1 MILTPESRFLQ
12 ANKNLK
18 SHKSN
23 RNHTNKFKKIDTN
36 REVRRNSIKLALSPL
51 GGKTNHYSEIKSMIA
66 QAPQNNLRVDP
77 HQIARHLELLNH
89 KLGDTVFLRGFFP
102 SDDPRKGARKA
113 DATTIESIAQTAEK
127 FQNEGMGIYL
137 VVNGGGQRDAEVE
150 TCRAIFYEHDNL
162 SKELQLG
169 LWETLGLPEPTFQV
183 DTGGKSIHSY
193 WVLNEP
199 IDPTRWRSLQT
210 DLLDFAN
217 ADRSLKNPSRVMRL
231 AGCYHL
237 SAKGANP
244 TSIVSESGARYNYEE
259 LRAIVPPKQK
269 TPSPSPSLPLSKNM
283 DDVPLLECIPKADR
297 ELVLGGAGEGER
309 NTLGYKLACSL
320 IGAER
325 RLPDLG
331 IAYTGTARELLN
343 KYRFYC
349 SPALDDSEAEQIW
362 KSALASN
369 PTATLTDDAI
379 LNCVRAWRRKQRV
392 VPTLNGLSSSA
403 SDAKSSNGD
412 GNVVRF
418 PRQTL
423 NTEALSLE
431 IEALASGGGS
441 RSQVR
446 RELIRLSK
454 FYEVQPSEIEKLY
467 RERQIELDQ
476 VEDRLD
482 LVARLPSLVESQNTR
497 LNLSDFLWGDG
508 GILAESMATVATEM
522 PTAPEFLFTSFLPVA
537 ASRLG
542 TGAQI
547 VVKESG
553 NFKQPA
559 IFRTC
564 LVAKSGDMKSP
575 PQKAVIEPLEQLE
588 NEAREAYAEEMK
600 DYEEE
605 MSLWKKD
612 GGEGEKPKQPICKR
626 YILQNGSIES
636 RIAIHSENPR
646 GLLLYRDEWAAHLTG
661 RNKFRQGKGDDE
673 QNELTE
679 FDGGQLIKDVVDAS
693 KRLHLAKTAIS
704 RIGTTQ
710 FSKLKELMGG
720 HDDGVGE
727 FGRWLFCVAA
737 CPPPYTNLE
746 EDKPSTLT
754 KLLKDLYRNLELM
767 PAQEYFLSKEAKPF
781 YQKYHNSLVDLAYSE
796 QTPGIQIALPKLRSY
811 FARFTL
817 LLHCLNQALAGS
829 VTKPATH
836 IDDFTVL
843 AATELCNYF
852 LGQLRV
858 IYALNSPQ
866 EELSGRVLYL
876 KTWFHCKTNVT
887 ARQILRSLS
896 QYKKSGKE
904 DLQNDLQILLD
915 AGYITQQVKGKTVN
929 YSSVTGT
936 VTGTV
941 TGNKQAKSAESIDNN
956 GVINP
961 LKNELS
967 LTVAGSVADLNL
979 ETEGISANFTPICHQ
994 KSDFS
999 ISEPVVFDI
1008 SQPSIP
1014 SVTTD
1019 SDGSH
1024 TSIKESDNPNTCV
1037 ENLITPVTDSDS
1049 SDTCPQSLVQG
1060 LLEVG
1065 DTCEKPGDSSDTCL
1079 VKSSNVVSKSESLGL
1094 GEWKVGDVANYC
1106 GENVSIYKID
1116 VEDGSIMVRRQN
1128 GELVNVEKCE
1138 LFHQGQD
1145 ESTVPEAQVIV
1156 PPTSLLPDKGNVN
1169 NGIHVFQWKT
1179 GDKADYLG
1187 EKVSVFEVIAGDEL
1201 VTVIRRNGEKF
1212 KAEKFLLFPFKS
1224 SDAEGGKLRQNE

>member
-1 MILTPESRFLQ
+1 
-12 ANKNLK
+12 
-18 SHKSN
+18 
-23 RNHTNKFKKIDTN
+23 
-36 REVRRNSIKLALSPL
+36 
-51 GGKTNHYSEIKSMIA
+51 MIA
-66 QAPQNNLRVDP
+66 QASAPQNNLRVDP
-77 HQIARHLELLNH
+77 DQIAKHLELLNY
-89 KLGDTVFLRGFFP
+89 KLGETVFLRAFYP
-102 SDDPRKGARKA
+102 SNDPRKINDKGRKA
-113 DATTIESIAQTAEK
+113 EATTVESIAQTAEK
-127 FQNEGMGIYL
+127 FQNEGRGIYL

-193 WVLNEP
+193 WVLTEP
-199 IDPTRWRSLQT
+199 IDPTRWRSLQS
-210 DLLDFAN
+210 DLLELAN
-217 ADRSLKNPSRVMRL
+217 ADRAIKNPSRVMRL
-231 AGCYHL
+231 AGCHHL
-237 SAKGANP
+237 SAKGANR
-244 TSIVSESGARYNYEE
+244 SLIVSESGTRYSFEE
-259 LRAIVPPKQK
+259 LRVIVPQKKQAAP
-269 TPSPSPSLPLSKNM
+269 TEPLPLSTIG
-283 DDVPLLECIPKADR
+283 DVPLFNCLTISDRDLIESGVTEGGRNTQGAKLSRGIIGNASRLEHLGVRYSSTPR
-297 ELVLGGAGEGER
+297 ELFDE
-309 NTLGYKLACSL
+309 YC
-320 IGAER
+320 
-325 RLPDLG
+325 
-331 IAYTGTARELLN
+331 ARCNPILDAKEADGVWRKAVAAN
-343 KYRFYC
+343 
-349 SPALDDSEAEQIW
+349 PA
-362 KSALASN
+362 
-369 PTATLTDDAI
+369 PTMSDDAL
-379 LNCVRAWRRKQRV
+379 LNCVKAWQKNQRV
-392 VPTLNGLSSSA
+392 PPTENGFTSNASS
-403 SDAKSSNGD
+403 AKSSSGD
-412 GNVVRF
+412 RKVLRF

-431 IEALASGGGS
+431 IEALASSSGS

-476 VEDRLD
+476 VEERLE
-482 LVARLPSLVESQNTR
+482 LVGRLPSLVESQNTR

-508 GILAESMATVATEM
+508 GILAESMVNVATEM
-522 PTAPEFLFTSFLPVA
+522 PTAPEFLFTSFLAVA
-537 ASRLG
+537 GSRVG
-542 TGAQI
+542 TGAKI
-547 VVKESG
+547 VIKESA

-559 IFRTC
+559 IFRVC

-575 PQKAVIEPLEQLE
+575 PQKAVMEPLEQLE
-588 NEAREAYAEEMK
+588 NEARNAYAQKIKDYDEEML
-600 DYEEE
+600 
-605 MSLWKKD
+605 LWKKD
-612 GGEGEKPKQPICKR
+612 NCKGEKPIQPVCKR

-636 RIAIHSENPR
+636 RISIHSENPR
-646 GLLLYRDEWAAHLTG
+646 GLLLYRDEWAAHLTS

-781 YQKYHNSLVDLAYSE
+781 YQKYHNSLVDLGYSE

-915 AGYITQQVKGKTVN
+915 AGYIAQQVKGKTVN

-941 TGNKQAKSAESIDNN
+941 TGNKQEKSAESIDNK
-956 GVINP
+956 GFINP
-961 LKNELS
+961 LKNEVS
-967 LTVAGSVADLNL
+967 LTVTGSVADLNL
-979 ETEGISANFTPICHQ
+979 DTAGISANITPICHR
-994 KSDFS
+994 KPDFS
-999 ISEPVVFDI
+999 ISEPLVSDI
-1008 SQPSIP
+1008 SQPPIP
-1014 SVTTD
+1014 SVTAD
-1019 SDGSH
+1019 SDISD
-1024 TSIKESDNPNTCV
+1024 TSTKASDSANTCV

-1049 SDTCPQSLVQG
+1049 SDTCPQSLVPG

-1079 VKSSNVVSKSESLGL
+1079 AKSSDVVSKPKKVGL
-1094 GEWKVGDVANYC
+1094 GEWKVGDIANHC
-1106 GENVSIYKID
+1106 GYEVSICRID
-1116 VEDGSIMVRRQN
+1116 EEDGVIVVRRKN
-1128 GELVNVEKCE
+1128 GELIDALECE
-1138 LFHQGQD
+1138 LFR
-1145 ESTVPEAQVIV
+1145 PELKV
-1156 PPTSLLPDKGNVN
+1156 
-1169 NGIHVFQWKT
+1169 
-1179 GDKADYLG
+1179 GDKVEFYNEAVR
-1187 EKVSVFEVIAGDEL
+1187 KIWAGTIKSIKLMDSRFCSATIEYS
-1201 VTVIRRNGEKF
+1201 GF
-1212 KAEKFLLFPFKS
+1212 K
-1224 SDAEGGKLRQNE
+1224 GKLTQVEIFRSDWIKSLH